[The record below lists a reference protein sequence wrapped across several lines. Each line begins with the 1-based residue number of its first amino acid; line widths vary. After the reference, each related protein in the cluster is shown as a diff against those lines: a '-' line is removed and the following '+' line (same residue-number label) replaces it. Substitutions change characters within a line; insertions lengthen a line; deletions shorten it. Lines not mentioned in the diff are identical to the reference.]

1 MLTGLCALISA
12 IGARSAIAQA
22 KPRQP
27 ETTRLRF
34 AISFPASKTKQPV
47 DGRIILV
54 ISDNDRREPRFQNN
68 VYQADTQL
76 AFGIDV
82 DGLAPGQSA
91 IVDGKTFGY
100 PRKSIGEI
108 PAGEYWV
115 QAVLNKY
122 ETFHKADGH
131 VVKLHMDQGEGQ
143 HWNTSPGNLYN
154 TPMKVRLDPAT
165 DQTVRLSLDQEVP
178 PVSEPK
184 DTKYVKHVRIQSD
197 ALTKFWGRPMYLGA
211 IVLLPEGFDEH
222 PSARYPIMINHGHFT
237 SDVRSFRETP
247 APAGQGRGR
256 GRGATSDPAYEFY
269 KQWTGPD
276 FPRMLM
282 VVIQHA
288 NPFYDDSYAVNSA
301 NVGPYGDAINHELL
315 PYLEKRFRG
324 IGQGWA
330 RGLFG
335 GSTGGWETLATQIF
349 YPDDYNGAWGACP
362 DAIDF
367 RQYETINIYDEKSAF
382 YFNGDWKHT
391 ARPDGRDPLDHL
403 QATTEEDI
411 HWELVLGTKGR
422 SGDQWNIWQAVY
434 GPMRDDGYPALIW
447 DPMTGVIDHKVAEYW
462 REHYDLRYILQR
474 DWATLGPKLRDKL
487 HIYVGTMDTWHLNNA
502 VYLMEDF
509 LKSTT
514 NPPADAVVEYG
525 ERQPHCWSGHDTPYW
540 FKSFETRIL
549 QSAPAGADLTSWRY

>member
-1 MLTGLCALISA
+1 
-12 IGARSAIAQA
+12 
-22 KPRQP
+22 
-27 ETTRLRF
+27 
-34 AISFPASKTKQPV
+34 
-47 DGRIILV
+47 
-54 ISDNDRREPRFQNN
+54 
-68 VYQADTQL
+68 
-76 AFGIDV
+76 
-82 DGLAPGQSA
+82 
-91 IVDGKTFGY
+91 
-100 PRKSIGEI
+100 
-108 PAGEYWV
+108 
-115 QAVLNKY
+115 
-122 ETFHKADGH
+122 
-131 VVKLHMDQGEGQ
+131 
-143 HWNTSPGNLYN
+143 
-154 TPMKVRLDPAT
+154 
-165 DQTVRLSLDQEVP
+165 
-178 PVSEPK
+178 
-184 DTKYVKHVRIQSD
+184 
-197 ALTKFWGRPMYLGA
+197 
-211 IVLLPEGFDEH
+211 
-222 PSARYPIMINHGHFT
+222 
-237 SDVRSFRETP
+237 
-247 APAGQGRGR
+247 
-256 GRGATSDPAYEFY
+256 
-269 KQWTGPD
+269 
-276 FPRMLM
+276 MLM

-324 IGQGWA
+324 VGQGWA
-330 RGLFG
+330 RGMFG

-349 YPDDYNGAWGACP
+349 YPDEYNGAWGACP

-367 RQYETINIYDEKSAF
+367 RQYETINIYDDKSAF
-382 YFNGDWKHT
+382 YFNGDWKNT

-447 DPMTGVIDHKVAEYW
+447 DPMTGVIDHTVAEYW

-474 DWATLGPKLRDKL
+474 DWATLGPKLRGKL